1 MATFTSGYQIK
12 LISDG
17 DESGTWGSSTNQNLQ
32 RIEQALGSAVQVNVQ
47 SAADMGVGDGGQ
59 IATSPD
65 WTATWIT
72 DNAGD
77 AGTLTGNGRARY
89 VEFVSTA
96 SLTAPV
102 TVQIRGDTSAILPD
116 RVYLVKNSINI
127 SSTASNLILNVGTTG
142 EDYTVRPGCFAL
154 VVVNASTTGIGSG
167 SKTAQSVFN
176 ALSDLQI
183 ENLIFGNAGAEII
196 ARDSSANALTIKST
210 DANSDF
216 LRLDTASNHLHIAG
230 GSAVNTVFSN
240 ATTISLANQ
249 ATDIAVRPSTTNALA
264 VQSSGSSLINLNTV
278 ADTLTLSTNNI
289 TLDDPGGTNLIVEN
303 SQVTALDVYQ
313 SGGANFIRLDT
324 VSGTNSGANVLH
336 LLPNQCDL
344 LVDLGNKLQVGVGA
358 AIESYGSALFT
369 TADINGGTIDNASIG
384 TDVVS
389 TVRGSEFSVPSANYH
404 PVTGGFLWEEN
415 GANGAGFTKDTVA
428 LPVKLRQTGTGQR
441 GFINSSEMV
450 SAANGTTGYFTD
462 TVTFPALGD
471 LPSSRS
477 TQVHSFQIA
486 HGFSRPPKTVNW
498 YFEKINQVLLVPPAA
513 TPGIGYPATAP
524 WPSTYTTGDRVPIE
538 GIFQLGLSP
547 PDYTNSKPGTS
558 SSWKDPAYVGIAFF
572 MGFFDISV
580 NEWDQFIIIHAK
592 NNIPRST
599 APVPPLGWDFY
610 EPINWGFYRDW
621 QLVVEAWE

>member
-17 DESGTWGSSTNQNLQ
+17 DESGTWGSSTNQNLE
-32 RIEQALGSAVQVNVQ
+32 RIEQALGSAAQVNVQ
-47 SAADMGVGDGGQ
+47 SSADMDVV
-59 IATSPD
+59 ATSPD

-77 AGTLTGNGRARY
+77 AGTLTGKGRARY
-89 VEFVSTA
+89 VEFVATT

-196 ARDSSANALTIKST
+196 ARDSSTNALTIKST
-210 DANSDF
+210 DANSEF
-216 LRLDTASNHLHIAG
+216 LRLDTANNHLLLAP

-249 ATDIAVRPSTTNALA
+249 ATDIALRPSTANALD
-264 VQSSGSSLINLNTV
+264 VQSSGSSLINLNT
-278 ADTLTLSTNNI
+278 ATDTLTLSTNNI
-289 TLDDPGGTNLIVEN
+289 VLDDTDGTNLTVEN
-303 SQVTALDVYQ
+303 GEVTALDVYQ
-313 SGGANFIRLDT
+313 SGGSNFIRLDT
-324 VSGTNSGANVLH
+324 FNGTNSGGNVLH
-336 LLPNQCDL
+336 LLQNQCDL
-344 LVDLGNKLQVGVGA
+344 LVSLGNKLQVATGA

-369 TADINGGTIDNASIG
+369 TVDINGGTIDSTPIG
-384 TDVVS
+384 SGVVS
-389 TVRGSEFSVPSANYH
+389 TVRSSSYSVPQANYN
-404 PVTGGFLWEEN
+404 VTNGGFVFED
-415 GANGAGFTKDTVA
+415 GFGRAGFTKETVTT
-428 LPVKLRQTGTGQR
+428 PVKLRQTGSGQR
-441 GFINSSEMV
+441 GFIKSSEMV
-450 SAANGTTGYFTD
+450 SATNGTTGYFTD
-462 TVTFPALGD
+462 SIPIPAFDPAFGAGRD
-471 LPSSRS
+471 QRFD
-477 TQVHSFQIA
+477 FQIA

-498 YFEKINQVLLVPPAA
+498 YWEKVSQTNLDPGGPGPRPNFPIPT
-513 TPGIGYPATAP
+513 TPV
-524 WPSTYTTGDRVPIE
+524 SSYTTGDRVEI
-538 GIFQLGLSP
+538 GR
-547 PDYTNSKPGTS
+547 TNQGQGYPTTRSTPGQATYS
-558 SSWKDPAYVGIAFF
+558 TWKDPLNVGIVMD
-572 MGFFDISV
+572 MGFWDSLNTYWIGLWV
-580 NEWDQFIIIHAK
+580 IGTKTNTPGAAGLPYMEIINE
-592 NNIPRST
+592 
-599 APVPPLGWDFY
+599 
-610 EPINWGFYRDW
+610 GFWRNW